1 MSEAV
6 FDNPAWKSGRPA
18 LSVLIPFKGD
28 DPCELLKALDEEK
41 AAAEIV
47 LLDDGSASPALTH
60 RVIETLNHLVLPARL
75 VTLAANEGRAKGRN
89 RLSRHGRAGALL
101 FLDADM
107 LPDRRDFLSLWIAT
121 ADAPIAFGGFSFD
134 RTPVRRETALNR
146 IMASQSE
153 TLPAAQRALAPEKY
167 VYTSN
172 LLVRRDV
179 FEAVAFDE
187 GFTGWGWED
196 VEWAMRAARH
206 YPILH
211 LDNSAS
217 HLGLDPAPVM
227 AAKFEQSAANFAR
240 VVAGHREVVST
251 YPSYRVARL
260 LKQAP
265 LRTLW
270 RPLIKTAA
278 LAEALPLSLRAF
290 AMRLYRAA
298 LYAEAV

>member
-1 MSEAV
+1 MTESL
-6 FDNPAWKSGRPA
+6 FDNPAWSAGSPQ

-28 DPCELLKALDEEK
+28 DPCGLLKALDAEQ

-47 LLDDGSASPALTH
+47 VLDDGSASPDLTR
-60 RVIETLNHLVLPARL
+60 RVTETLTSLALPARL

-89 RLSRHGRAGALL
+89 RLSRHARAQALL

-107 LPDRRDFLSLWIAT
+107 LPDRSDFLARWIAT
-121 ADAPIAFGGFSFD
+121 AEAPIAFGGFSFD

-153 TLPAAQRALAPEKY
+153 TLPAARRALEPEKY

-172 LLVRRDV
+172 LLVRREV

-187 GFTGWGWED
+187 RFTGWGWED
-196 VEWAMRAARH
+196 VEWAMRAVRR

-217 HLGLDPAPVM
+217 HLGLDPARVM

-240 VVAGHREVVST
+240 VVEGHREVVST
-251 YPSYRVARL
+251 YPSYRAATL
-260 LKQAP
+260 LKKLP
-265 LRTLW
+265 LRPMW
-270 RPLIKTAA
+270 RPMIKAAA
-278 LAEALPLSLRAF
+278 LAEALPLRLRAL